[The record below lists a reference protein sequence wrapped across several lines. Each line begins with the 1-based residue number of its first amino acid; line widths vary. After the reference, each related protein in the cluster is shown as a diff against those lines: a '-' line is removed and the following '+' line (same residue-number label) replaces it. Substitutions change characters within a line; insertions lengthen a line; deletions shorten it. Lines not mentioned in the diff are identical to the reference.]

1 MSERP
6 EDWDELFLRYL
17 SGEGDDELERRVR
30 ERLLSDESARA
41 RLVALACQ
49 QQALSDV
56 LGEAAERKPS
66 SRVLLKNP
74 RASRPSGANYGWL
87 LAAAA
92 IVLAMLG
99 YFLSRPGEP
108 PRTPS
113 KDAPA
118 PKSEARSPEKA
129 PAPEEPPRKAPLL
142 AEEKPKPFPPPPPE
156 KKETPE
162 AAPLPKPVEK
172 KEEAPKSEEPKVPV
186 PTPKPESSPKT
197 VTEAVVATL
206 EKVEGDVWILGDG
219 RRLKGEPKQAL
230 TSGQGLECAGT
241 AELSY
246 ADGTKLKI
254 GPETLVREF
263 LEPKGRAGKR
273 LKLDRGVLSADVRKQ
288 PADQPMVIATPQ
300 GEATVVGTKLRLT
313 VEPDEKGSTRLE
325 VEEGK
330 VRLKRFLDGKT
341 IDVATGHFAVA
352 GTTSAE
358 FKPLPSILLGLV
370 GYWRFEDQAG
380 TTMTDASGQG
390 NDGTLVGKVKRT
402 LGKFGQGLELDGAT
416 GLVQVP
422 HAAALNPGTSTFSLS
437 IWIRNRK
444 QDVWA
449 WDLFFKDDGKL
460 QSYYYLSVGTK
471 PRFEFST
478 GDAKVTIDGQA
489 GVNDNRWHHLVAV
502 RNATYSAQLYVDGV
516 LDTSAS
522 CAPSQNTSIRTTTP
536 LLIGAGNG
544 TFYAGQIDDVRIYN
558 RALGADEIRQLYSGR

>member
-1 MSERP
+1 VSERP

-17 SGEGDDELERRVR
+17 SGDGDAQLERRVR
-30 ERLLSDESARA
+30 EQLLSDESARE

-56 LGEAAERKPS
+56 LTEAAGRKPS

-74 RASRPSGANYGWL
+74 RVSRPSGPSYGWL
-87 LAAAA
+87 FAAAA

-99 YFLSRPGEP
+99 FLLFRPGEE
-108 PRTPS
+108 PRSSPKS
-113 KDAPA
+113 LPA
-118 PKSEARSPEKA
+118 PKIEARAPEKA
-129 PAPEEPPRKAPLL
+129 PPEQPPPKAPLV
-142 AEEKPKPFPPPPPE
+142 AEERPKPVPAPQ
-156 KKETPE
+156 KKEALEP
-162 AAPLPKPVEK
+162 APLPKSVEK
-172 KEEAPKSEEPKVPV
+172 KEEAPMPEAPKVPAPV
-186 PTPKPESSPKT
+186 PKPEPAPRT
-197 VTEAVVATL
+197 VAEAVVATV

-219 RRLKGEPKQAL
+219 RRSKAEPKQAL
-230 TSGQGLECAGT
+230 TSGQGLECAGA

-246 ADGTKLKI
+246 ADGTRLKI
-254 GPETLVREF
+254 GPDTLAREF
-263 LEPKGRAGKR
+263 LEPKGRSGKR
-273 LKLDRGVLSADVRKQ
+273 LKLDRGVLSAEVRKQ
-288 PADQPMVIATPQ
+288 PADQPMVIETPQ

-313 VEPDEKGSTRLE
+313 VEPDAKGSTRLE

-330 VRLKRFLDGKT
+330 VRLKRLLDQKT

-352 GTTSAE
+352 GSTPTE

-370 GYWRFEDQAG
+370 GYWRFEDPAG

-390 NDGTLVGKVKRT
+390 NDGTLVGKVKRA
-402 LGKFGQGLELDGAT
+402 LGKFGQGIELDGAT

-422 HAAALNPGTSTFSLS
+422 PTAALNPGASTFSLS

-444 QDVWA
+444 QDVWT
-449 WDLFFKDDGKL
+449 WNLFFKDDGKF
-460 QSYYYLSVGTK
+460 QSYYYFGVGAK

-516 LDTSAS
+516 LDSSAS

-544 TFYAGQIDDVRIYN
+544 SFYAGLIDEVRVYS
-558 RALGADEIRQLYSGR
+558 RALSAEEVRQLYSGR

>member
-17 SGEGDDELERRVR
+17 SGEGDDDLERRVR

-74 RASRPSGANYGWL
+74 RASRPSGPNYGWL

-92 IVLAMLG
+92 VVLAMLG
-99 YFLSRPGEP
+99 VLLSRPGEA
-108 PRTPS
+108 PRTSP

-118 PKSEARSPEKA
+118 PRVEARSPEKV
-129 PAPEEPPRKAPLL
+129 PPSEEPPRKPPLL
-142 AEEKPKPFPPPPPE
+142 VEQKPKPAPPPE
-156 KKETPE
+156 NRE
-162 AAPLPKPVEK
+162 APQPAPLPKPVEK
-172 KEEAPKSEEPKVPV
+172 KEE
-186 PTPKPESSPKT
+186 TPKPEEPKIPAPAPKPEPAPRT
-197 VTEAVVATL
+197 IAEAVVATL
-206 EKVEGDVWILGDG
+206 EKVEGELWILGDG
-219 RRLKGEPKQAL
+219 RRSKGEAKQPL

-254 GPETLVREF
+254 GPETLVREV

-273 LKLDRGVLSADVRKQ
+273 LTLVRGVLTADVRKQ

-341 IDVATGHFAVA
+341 VDVATGHFAVA
-352 GTTSAE
+352 GSTPTE

-380 TTMTDASGQG
+380 TTMSDASGQG
-390 NDGTLVGKVKRT
+390 NDGTLIGKARRT
-402 LGKFGQGLELDGAT
+402 LGKFGQALELDGTT

-422 HAAALNPGTSTFSLS
+422 HAAALNPGTSNFTLS
-437 IWIRNRK
+437 VWVRNRK
-444 QDVWA
+444 QDVWL
-449 WDLFFKDDGKL
+449 WNLFFKDDGKL
-460 QSYYYLSVGTK
+460 QSYYYFGVATK

-502 RNATYSAQLYVDGV
+502 RNSTYSAQLYVDGV
-516 LDTSAS
+516 LDSSAS

-536 LLIGAGNG
+536 LSIGAGNG
-544 TFYAGQIDDVRIYN
+544 SFYAGLIDDVRVYS
-558 RALGADEIRQLYSGR
+558 RALSAEEVRQLYSGR